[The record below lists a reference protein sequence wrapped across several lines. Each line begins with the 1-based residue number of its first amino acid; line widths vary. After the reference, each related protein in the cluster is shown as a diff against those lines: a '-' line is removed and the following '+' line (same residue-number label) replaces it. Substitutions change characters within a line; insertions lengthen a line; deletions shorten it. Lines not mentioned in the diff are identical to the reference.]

1 MFRHAS
7 LVQASN
13 QEATAHMIT
22 LGLDPHP
29 ASHTVMALDES
40 GVSQGHLTVPNTE
53 EGLMRLHEFSARLE
67 PRRWAVEGAG
77 NHFISMFVGQL
88 LSRGD
93 RVFSIPPSL
102 TSQYRARRGRK
113 KNDIIDAGNV
123 ARALLANPQ
132 LPELKVVEQQ
142 RTLQELTRTQRR
154 LSEQLK
160 ATRGAQQELA
170 SESPVREVL
179 QRLIETL
186 ASEVKKLEQRIRE
199 MVRKIMPSLL
209 EIPGVGPVVAGV
221 LLAETAGPKRFAT
234 ADHFASYCGAAPVER
249 GSGQNS
255 RVQVNPGG
263 NRRLNWAL
271 HIVAMVR
278 LRTDGGRSRAFLDN
292 VKSSG
297 KTQRAA
303 LRVLKTYIA
312 RELFRAM
319 RNAIA

>member
-7 LVQASN
+7 LVHGSY
-13 QEATAHMIT
+13 QEATARMIT

-29 ASHTVMALDES
+29 GSHTVVALDEC
-40 GVSQGHLTVPNTE
+40 GVSHGHLTVPNTE
-53 EGLMRLHEFSARLE
+53 EGLVRLHQFSAQFE

-77 NHFISMFVGQL
+77 NHFISMFVGHL
-88 LSRGD
+88 LSRGEP
-93 RVFSIPPSL
+93 VFSIPPSM

-113 KNDIIDAGNV
+113 KNDIIDAANV
-123 ARALLANPQ
+123 ARALLANAQ
-132 LPELKVVEQQ
+132 WPELHVMEHQ

-160 ATRGAQQELA
+160 ATRRAQQELA
-170 SESPVREVL
+170 SQSPVREVL
-179 QRLIETL
+179 QRVIETL
-186 ASEVKKLEQRIRE
+186 VSEVRKLEQRIRE

-209 EIPGVGPVVAGV
+209 EVRGVGPVVAGV
-221 LLAETAGPKRFAT
+221 LLAEAADATRFAS

-255 RVQVNPGG
+255 RMQVNPGG

-278 LRTDGGRSRAFLDN
+278 VRTDGGRSRAFLN
-292 VKSSG
+292 KLKASG

-312 RELFRAM
+312 RELFKAM
-319 RNAIA
+319 RHPIL

>member
-1 MFRHAS
+1 
-7 LVQASN
+7 
-13 QEATAHMIT
+13 MIT

-29 ASHTVMALDES
+29 GSHTVVALDDS
-40 GVSQGHLTVPNTE
+40 GVSLGHLTVPNTE
-53 EGLMRLHEFSARLE
+53 EGLTRMRQFSAQC
-67 PRRWAVEGAG
+67 PSRRWAVEGAG

-88 LSRGD
+88 LSLGES
-93 RVFSIPPSL
+93 VFSISPSL
-102 TSQYRARRGRK
+102 TSQYRARRGHK

-132 LPELKVVEQQ
+132 MPELKLVEQQ

-170 SESPVREVL
+170 SQSLVREVL
-179 QRLIETL
+179 QRVIETL
-186 ASEVKKLEQRIRE
+186 VSQLKQLEHHIRE
-199 MVRKIMPSLL
+199 MVRKIMPCLL
-209 EIPGVGPVVAGV
+209 EIPGVGPIVAGV
-221 LLAETAGPKRFAT
+221 LLAETADPKRFAT
-234 ADHFASYCGAAPVER
+234 ADHFASYSGAAPVER

-278 LRTDGGRSRAFLDN
+278 LRTDGGRSRAFLEKA
-292 VKSSG
+292 KSSG

-312 RELFRAM
+312 RELFRSMCHAS
-319 RNAIA
+319 R

>member
-1 MFRHAS
+1 
-7 LVQASN
+7 
-13 QEATAHMIT
+13 MIT

-29 ASHTVMALDES
+29 GSHTVVALDES
-40 GVSQGHLTVPNTE
+40 GVSLGHLTVANTE
-53 EGLMRLHEFSARLE
+53 EGLTRLHEFSVQFAA
-67 PRRWAVEGAG
+67 RRWAVEGAG
-77 NHFISMFVGQL
+77 NHFISIFVGQL
-88 LSRGD
+88 LSRGES
-93 RVFSIPPSL
+93 VFSISPSL

-132 LPELKVVEQQ
+132 LTELKIIEQQ

-170 SESPVREVL
+170 SQSPVREVL
-179 QRLIETL
+179 QRVIDTLI
-186 ASEVKKLEQRIRE
+186 SEVKRLEQQIRE
-199 MVRKIMPSLL
+199 RVKKIMPRLL
-209 EIPGVGPVVAGV
+209 DIAGVGPIVAGV
-221 LLAETAGPKRFAT
+221 LLAETADPKRFAT
-234 ADHFASYCGAAPVER
+234 AGHFASYAGAAPVER

-255 RVQVNPGG
+255 RMQVNPGG

-278 LRTDGGRSRAFLDN
+278 LRTDGGRSRAFLEKA
-292 VKSSG
+292 KSYG

-303 LRVLKTYIA
+303 LRALKTYIA

-319 RNAIA
+319 SCASA

>member
-1 MFRHAS
+1 
-7 LVQASN
+7 
-13 QEATAHMIT
+13 MIT

-29 ASHTVMALDES
+29 GSHTVVALDES
-40 GVSQGHLTVPNTE
+40 GASQGHLKVSNTE
-53 EGLMRLHEFSARLE
+53 EGLRQLHKFAAQFSSH
-67 PRRWAVEGAG
+67 RWAVEGAG
-77 NHFISMFVGQL
+77 NHFISMFVSQL
-88 LSRGD
+88 LSRGES
-93 RVFSIPPSL
+93 VFSISPSL

-123 ARALLANPQ
+123 ARALMANPQ
-132 LPELKVVEQQ
+132 LPELNVVEQQ

-170 SESPVREVL
+170 SQSPVREAL
-179 QRLIETL
+179 QRVIETL
-186 ASEVKKLEQRIRE
+186 IREVKALEQQIRAMVKKL
-199 MVRKIMPSLL
+199 MPCLL
-209 EIPGVGPVVAGV
+209 EIAGVGPIVAGV
-221 LLAETAGPKRFAT
+221 LLAETADAKRFAT

-249 GSGQNS
+249 GSGQNT

-278 LRTDGGRSRAFLDN
+278 LRTDGGRSRAFLDKA
-292 VKSSG
+292 KSCG
-297 KTQRAA
+297 KTQRAG

-319 RNAIA
+319 RHGSA